1 VQVVDLS
8 DEETVAILTPKFTES
23 LANLNDKSRQLAVL
37 KRLQTVLASEAPQ
50 RYIYESVT
58 GCEELE
64 VIRVGGQ
71 LRILCLLC
79 LGVPD
84 GDEEYNILYC
94 FYVDPHEYRRD
105 QLYRLDEVA
114 EEQLREIRALETIDA
129 VDAYLDEYDAFT
141 AADIRTRIDRS

>member
-23 LANLNDKSRQLAVL
+23 LADLDDKSRQLAVL
-37 KRLQTVLASEAPQ
+37 KRLHTILASDAPQ

-64 VIRVGGQ
+64 VIRAGGQ

-79 LGVPD
+79 LGIPD
-84 GDEEYNILYC
+84 GDAEYNILYC
-94 FYVDPHEYRRD
+94 FYVDPHNYRQD
-105 QLYRLDEVA
+105 QLYRLDETAA
-114 EEQLREIRALETIDA
+114 ERLREIRRLDTVAA
-129 VDAYLDEYDAFT
+129 VDAHLDEYDAFT
-141 AADIRTRIDRS
+141 AADLQARIDRA